1 MSAKKDHTRS
11 ISSQKLCIGIV
22 TFNHDRRTL
31 LHWLRSLDCARKQ
44 FLKCEPCFPI
54 TVLSIDNGTESYLA
68 QRKTKVISLSP
79 RGNIG
84 YTKAANILMRDA
96 FEEQEAS
103 FFLSA
108 NPDGFFHPDFLVE
121 IVRFARRFP
130 GSIIEGHQFPEEHP
144 KAYDPVTY
152 DAPWASGCS
161 MLIPKSV
168 FQRIGVFD
176 ERFFMY
182 CEDVDYSWRARKAGL
197 SVKHC
202 PRALYAHSV
211 LNRSESPETLA
222 FSRES
227 GARLALKWRHDAFSR
242 RCKDELRTLP
252 EAMRRKS
259 ATGGPQP
266 AMSYKFE
273 RAPQRGT
280 IADFSNGFTFG
291 RARWS

>member
-1 MSAKKDHTRS
+1 MNRRKHNNRS
-11 ISSQKLCIGIV
+11 ISSPKLCIGIV

-31 LHWLRSLDCARKQ
+31 QHWLRSLDCARKQ
-44 FLKCEPCFPI
+44 FLKCELCIPI

-68 QRKTKVISLSP
+68 QKKTKVITLP
-79 RGNIG
+79 ARGNIG
-84 YTKAANILMRDA
+84 YTKAANILMRNA
-96 FEEQEAS
+96 FKKQEAS

-130 GSIIEGHQFPEEHP
+130 GSIVEGHQFPEEHP

-168 FQRIGVFD
+168 FHKIGAFD

-182 CEDVDYSWRARKAGL
+182 CEDVDYSWRARKAGI

-202 PRALYAHSV
+202 SRALYAHSV

-222 FSRES
+222 LSRES
-227 GARLALKWRHDAFSR
+227 GARLALKWRDDAFLR
-242 RCKDELRTLP
+242 RCKNELRTLQ
-252 EAMRRKS
+252 EAMRIKTAS
-259 ATGGPQP
+259 DSPQRTI
-266 AMSYKFE
+266 SYKLE
-273 RAPQRGT
+273 RIPKRGP
-280 IADFSNGFTFG
+280 IADFANGFTFG
-291 RARWS
+291 KARWS